1 MSDSQSTPTQVIK
14 RNAYGLLDNVKYV
27 FNERGFIEWRKMVKD
42 EFLVA
47 NKQNFERRK
56 ATIPENVQEIE
67 DKDLLILLGGIKELA
82 QIRGLKSVSYDIKS
96 PSPDYVVAAC
106 SITWIPNYETEGQ
119 EITFS
124 AIGDASPN
132 NTTNFARCYLGPIAE
147 NRSFV
152 RCVRNFLKI
161 NVVSQEEI
169 GGVKIAEEIA
179 VSNDFNP
186 KALLAQIMKD
196 KGVSFETIKGKLL
209 KENYD
214 KADSFA
220 ALKDIPNVKIFE
232 LIERLQKIK

>member
-1 MSDSQSTPTQVIK
+1 MEKTKATPPNIVK
-14 RNAYGLLDNVKYV
+14 RNEYGLIESVNYV
-27 FNERGFIEWRKMVKD
+27 FNEGGFIDWRKMVKQ

-56 ATIPENVQEIE
+56 QSVPENIE
-67 DKDLLILLGGIKELA
+67 NLDDKDLLILLGGIKELA
-82 QIRGLKSVSYDIKS
+82 QIRGFKSVNYDVKS
-96 PSPDYVVAAC
+96 PSPDYVVASC
-106 SITWIPNYETEGQ
+106 SITWIPNYETGGE

-161 NVVSQEEI
+161 NVVSQEEV
-169 GGVKIAEEIA
+169 GGVKATDEPA
-179 VSNDFNP
+179 SNDFNP
-186 KALLAQIMKD
+186 KALLAQVMKE
-196 KGVSFETIKGKLL
+196 KGVSFDSLKTKLV
-209 KENYD
+209 KE
-214 KADSFA
+214 KFEGSDSFSSIQ
-220 ALKDIPNVKIFE
+220 DISNIKVFE

>member
-1 MSDSQSTPTQVIK
+1 MEKTKATPPNIVK
-14 RNAYGLLDNVKYV
+14 RNEYGLIESVNYV
-27 FNERGFIEWRKMVKD
+27 FNEGGFIDWRKMVKQ

-56 ATIPENVQEIE
+56 QSVPENIE
-67 DKDLLILLGGIKELA
+67 NLDDKDLLILLGGIKELA
-82 QIRGLKSVSYDIKS
+82 QIRGFRSVNYDVKS
-96 PSPDYVVAAC
+96 PSPDYVVASC
-106 SITWIPNYETEGQ
+106 SITWIPNYETGGE

-161 NVVSQEEI
+161 NVVSQEEV
-169 GGVKIAEEIA
+169 GGVKATDEPA
-179 VSNDFNP
+179 SNDFNP
-186 KALLAQIMKD
+186 KALLAQVMKE
-196 KGVSFETIKGKLL
+196 KGVSFDSLKTKLV
-209 KENYD
+209 KE
-214 KADSFA
+214 KFEGSDSFSSIQ
-220 ALKDIPNVKIFE
+220 DISNIKVFE